1 MDKQPDYAELVSKIK
16 VLEGAE
22 NRCEGLKRESAVFL
36 KIAEATEKGLWAA
49 DLKGDIFYINQN
61 ACQLIGASDPDV
73 FTGKC
78 VYQYYSPLSRERLM
92 REILP
97 VVMKGGHW
105 CGEMMIQSLYGVT
118 VSTYE
123 TFFLISDDEGSPLY
137 LCALVSD
144 ISQQKSIENPFL
156 RNEEKYR
163 IITEQ
168 TGLMLCDCDLL
179 TGYVLWSGAIEAVTG
194 YAADE
199 FRHFDLA
206 WWKDRMHP
214 EDAPIIHKQFLQAQ
228 KEGGK
233 YYGEYRFRCKDGS
246 YVYIEENSV
255 FLKSVGNQ
263 TIKMLGVLKDITEKK
278 NYENALFE
286 ANERLEKEVER
297 RTENLAL
304 TNKNLLAEIERRREI
319 EKALRQSEVHYRA
332 VVEDQTEM
340 ISRFTT
346 DFTITFTNEAHCRY
360 FSISLADVIG
370 KPFIPMLYE
379 EDQEQVKAFYRSLSR
394 EKPFGSCT
402 QRVMLPGGNIRW
414 TQWNAR
420 AIFDES
426 GNLTGYQSAGRD
438 ITDRIEME
446 KALRES
452 EEQYRAVVEGQ
463 TELIGR
469 FFPDYRMKFVNEAL
483 CRYFSKTRKELIG
496 RSFIPLLHERDR
508 DRVAAFYESLT
519 PEAPFGM
526 NEHRVMLPSGEIR
539 WQQWN
544 ARAIFDDDGRP
555 IEFQSVGRDITDRV
569 KMEEAL
575 RESEERYR
583 IVTKH
588 SADGV
593 VVTRKRSLMYVNDAF
608 SYMCGYDDPRELI
621 GKQVTDYID
630 PAYRSKFSDYIDSV
644 ETGQNTESVLQAII
658 LRPDGKKIW
667 GEGLHTVI
675 RWGGD
680 QAVLATV
687 RDITKAKQREIESQ
701 RETTVLRRQNIQL
714 ASTIKDRYRF
724 GAIIGK
730 SQAMQEVYEQILA
743 AGAGNANV
751 VVYGE
756 SGTGKELVATAIH
769 QLSDH
774 CDGTFVPVNCGA
786 IPENLMESEF
796 FGHKK
801 GAFTGANSD
810 KKGFL
815 DYANGGTLFL
825 DEVGNISIGMQVKL
839 LRAIEGGGHTPLGSN
854 QVRKSDFR
862 IIAATNRPLIELVK
876 EGRMREDF
884 FFRIHIVPV
893 YLPPLRARKEDIL
906 LLIDHFMH
914 AFKRGEEHRVLP
926 GKILDAFVEYDWP
939 GNVRELQN
947 VLQRYLTMGRLEFAS
962 GWTTKSLDAEK
973 AGEAADEVTG
983 GDLHC
988 IVDNYEKKIILQSLE
1003 KVRWNRTKLCTVLGI
1018 PRRTLTYKLNKY
1030 GIK

>member
-1 MDKQPDYAELVSKIK
+1 MNKKPDYAELASKIK

-36 KIAEATEKGLWAA
+36 KIAESTEKGLWAA

-73 FTGKC
+73 FNGKC
-78 VYQYYSPLSRERLM
+78 VYQYYSSLSRERLM

-97 VVMKGGHW
+97 VVMKGGNW
-105 CGEMMIQSLYGVT
+105 GGEMMIQSFYGVT

-123 TFFLISDDEGSPLY
+123 NFFLISDDEGSPLY
-137 LCALVSD
+137 LCALISD

-194 YAADE
+194 YTAEE
-199 FRHFDLA
+199 FRHFDLE
-206 WWKDRMHP
+206 WWKDRIHP
-214 EDAPIIHKQFLQAQ
+214 EDAPIIHKQLLEAR
-228 KEGGK
+228 KKGGK
-233 YYGEYRFRCKDGS
+233 YQGEYRFRCKDGS
-246 YVYIEENSV
+246 YVCIEENSV
-255 FLKSVGNQ
+255 FLKNIDNQ
-263 TIKMLGVLKDITEKK
+263 TIKMLGVLKDVTEKK
-278 NYENALFE
+278 KYENALSE
-286 ANERLEKEVER
+286 ANERLEREVER
-297 RTENLAL
+297 RTEKLAL
-304 TNKNLLAEIERRREI
+304 TNKNLIAEIERRREI

-340 ISRFTT
+340 INRVTP
-346 DFTITFTNEAHCRY
+346 DFKITFVNEALCRY
-360 FSISLADVIG
+360 FSITSADVMG
-370 KPFIPMLYE
+370 KPFIPMVYE
-379 EDQEQVKAFYRSLSR
+379 DDREQVKAFYESFSQK
-394 EKPFGSCT
+394 KPFGSST
-402 QRVMLPGGNIRW
+402 QRVLLPGGNVRW

-426 GNLTGYQSAGRD
+426 GNLIGYQSAGRD

-452 EEQYRAVVEGQ
+452 EE
-463 TELIGR
+463 
-469 FFPDYRMKFVNEAL
+469 
-483 CRYFSKTRKELIG
+483 
-496 RSFIPLLHERDR
+496 
-508 DRVAAFYESLT
+508 
-519 PEAPFGM
+519 
-526 NEHRVMLPSGEIR
+526 
-539 WQQWN
+539 
-544 ARAIFDDDGRP
+544 
-555 IEFQSVGRDITDRV
+555 
-569 KMEEAL
+569 
-575 RESEERYR
+575 RYR

-593 VVTRKRSLMYVNDAF
+593 VVIRKGLLMYVNDAF
-608 SYMCGYDDPRELI
+608 SYMCGYDDPGALI
-621 GKQVTDYID
+621 GQQVTNYID
-630 PAYRSKFSDYIDSV
+630 PAHRVKFNEYMDSV
-644 ETGQNTESVLQAII
+644 ETGRNKESVLQAII

-680 QAVLATV
+680 LAVLATV

-724 GAIIGK
+724 GEIIGK
-730 SQAMQEVYEQILA
+730 SPAMQEVYEQILA

-825 DEVGNISIGMQVKL
+825 DEVGNISMGMQVKL

-884 FFRIHIVPV
+884 FFRVHIVPV
-893 YLPPLRARKEDIL
+893 YLPPLRERKEDIL
-906 LLIDHFMH
+906 LLIDYFMH
-914 AFKRGEEHRVLP
+914 TFNRGEEHRVLP

-962 GWTTKSLDAEK
+962 GWTTKSLDMEK
-973 AGEAADEVTG
+973 AAEADEVEG
-983 GDLHC
+983 EDLRG
-988 IVDNYEKKIILQSLE
+988 IVDNYEKKIILKSLE
-1003 KVRWNRTKLCTVLGI
+1003 KVRWNRTKLCSALGI

>member
-1 MDKQPDYAELVSKIK
+1 MNEKPECVELVSKIK
-16 VLEGAE
+16 VLEGRE
-22 NRCEGLKRESAVFL
+22 NRSEGLKRESSVFL
-36 KIAEATEKGLWAA
+36 KIAEATTKGLWAA
-49 DLKGDIFYINQN
+49 DLKGNIFYINQN
-61 ACQLIGASDPDV
+61 ACQLIGASDPAV
-73 FTGKC
+73 FAGKC

-97 VVMKGGHW
+97 VVMKEGHW
-105 CGEMMIQSLYGVT
+105 GGEMMVQSFYGVT

-123 TFFLISDDEGSPLY
+123 NFFLISDDEGSPLY

-144 ISQQKSIENPFL
+144 ISQQKTIENPFL

-179 TGYVLWSGAIEAVTG
+179 TGHVLWSGAIAAVTG
-194 YAADE
+194 YTAEE
-199 FRHFDLA
+199 FRHFDLN

-214 EDAPIIHKQFLQAQ
+214 EDAPTILDQLLEVQEK
-228 KEGGK
+228 GGK
-233 YYGEYRFRCKDGS
+233 YHGEYRFRCQDGS

-255 FLKSVGNQ
+255 FLKDVDNR
-263 TIKMLGVLKDITEKK
+263 TIKQLGVLKDITEKK
-278 NYENALFE
+278 KYENVLSE
-286 ANERLEKEVER
+286 ANERLEREVER

-304 TNKNLLAEIERRREI
+304 TNKNLIDEIERRREI
-319 EKALRQSEVHYRA
+319 EKALRESEMHYRA

-346 DFTITFTNEAHCRY
+346 DFKITFTNEAHSRY
-360 FSISLADVIG
+360 FSIELADVIG
-370 KPFIPMLYE
+370 KNFIPMVYD
-379 EDQEQVKAFYRSLSR
+379 EDREGVKAFYRSLSP
-394 EKPFGSCT
+394 EKPFGSSI
-402 QRVMLPGGNIRW
+402 QRVILPDGSVRW

-420 AIFDES
+420 AIFDDS
-426 GNLTGYQSAGRD
+426 GVLTGYQSAGRD

-469 FFPDYRMKFVNEAL
+469 FFPDYRMKFVNEAM
-483 CRYFSKTRKELIG
+483 CRYFSRSREELIG
-496 RSFIPLLHERDR
+496 KSFLPMLHEADK
-508 DRVAAFYESLT
+508 DRVAAFYGSLT
-519 PEAPFGM
+519 FEAPFGM
-526 NEHRVMLPSGEIR
+526 NEHRVLLPTGEIR

-544 ARAIFDDDGRP
+544 ARAIFDDDGRLR
-555 IEFQSVGRDITDRV
+555 EFQSVGRDITDRV
-569 KMEEAL
+569 RMEEAL

-593 VVTRKRSLMYVNDAF
+593 VVIRKGVLMYVNDAF
-608 SYMCGYDDPRELI
+608 CYMCGHDDPRDLI
-621 GKQVTDYID
+621 GKQVTDVID
-630 PAYRSKFSDYIDSV
+630 PIHRVKLSDYMDSV
-644 ETGQNTESVLQAII
+644 ETGRNTESVLQAII

-667 GEGLHTVI
+667 GEGLHTLI
-675 RWGGD
+675 RWDGD
-680 QAVLATV
+680 FAVLATV
-687 RDITKAKQREIESQ
+687 RDITKAKQREMESQ

-724 GAIIGK
+724 GEIIGK
-730 SQAMQEVYEQILA
+730 SPAMQEVYEQILA

-756 SGTGKELVATAIH
+756 SGTGKELVAMAIH
-769 QLSDH
+769 QLSDY

-825 DEVGNISIGMQVKL
+825 DEVGNISLGMQVRL

-862 IIAATNRPLIELVK
+862 IIAATNRPLIELVR
-876 EGRMREDF
+876 EGGMREDF
-884 FFRIHIVPV
+884 FFRVHIVPL
-893 YLPPLRARKEDIL
+893 YLPPLRNRKEDIL
-906 LLIDHFMH
+906 LLIDHFMQ
-914 AFKRGEEHRVLP
+914 AFNRGEEHRVLP
-926 GKILDAFVEYDWP
+926 GKVLDAFVEYDWP

-962 GWTTKSLDAEK
+962 GWTTKSMDTEK
-973 AGEAADEVTG
+973 AAEPDEIAGE
-983 GDLHC
+983 DLRDK
-988 IVDNYEKKIILQSLE
+988 VDRYEKKIILQSLE
-1003 KVRWNRTKLCTVLGI
+1003 KVRWNRTRLCTLLGI